1 MKCQKF
7 YTATLLNLLLKL
19 IATIDD
25 FRTYGDRVTVSDV
38 VAMRNLVSDAGE
50 HMVKAIT
57 KSR

>member
-1 MKCQKF
+1 MKP
-7 YTATLLNLLLKL
+7 

-38 VAMRNLVSDAGE
+38 VAMRNLVADAGE